1 MRGDMRN
8 LGWFASTFLAVLC
21 SGCSAYDN
29 PLLSS
34 GPYPRVEDCA
44 LIQQATPTK
53 YVCGGKTYTSVQLAD
68 ISAGKNLEA
77 PRVQIPVPGPGNSPV
92 TLPAPAKSNP

>member
-1 MRGDMRN
+1 MRSH
-8 LGWFASTFLAVLC
+8 GWFASTLLALLC

-44 LIQQATPTK
+44 QIQQATPTK
-53 YVCGGKTYTSVQLAD
+53 YVCGGKTYTAVQLAD
-68 ISAGKNLEA
+68 IRAGTKPDPAGAKISGLE
-77 PRVQIPVPGPGNSPV
+77 PGR
-92 TLPAPAKSNP
+92 LPAPLTAPTKTDR

>member
-1 MRGDMRN
+1 MRN
-8 LGWFASTFLAVLC
+8 FGWFASTFFAVLC

-53 YVCGGKTYTSVQLAD
+53 YVCGGKTYASVQLAD
-68 ISAGKNLEA
+68 ISAGKTPDTLPA
-77 PRVQIPVPGPGNSPV
+77 TVPAVGPGNSP
-92 TLPAPAKSNP
+92 TPLPASVKSNP